1 MLKKFDKILVGLLP
15 EKETALLAVSGG
27 RDSMCMAQLFME
39 SGRDFAIA
47 HCNFHLRGEESDSDE
62 VLVREWAEQNHVTLH
77 VAQFDTEQYASEHSV
92 SIEMAARELRYDWF
106 AELCRRHGYYAVSVA
121 HNSND
126 NAETLILNLLRGT
139 GLKGI
144 SGMKEISEVPVSRQE
159 LEGVRLIRPLLQ
171 FSRTDID
178 NFVQKSGIRYHDDRT
193 NAETLYKRNCIRHKV
208 LPVFESMNPSFLST
222 FAREM
227 RIFAQE
233 NAVADEF
240 FAAARVRVNAV
251 VHPGECLRINL
262 DALHEEKHCEYILFR
277 LLEPYGFKGRLLDPV
292 VRYVSDDE
300 VVPGR
305 VFEAPGYRVI
315 TAPGRLSVV
324 PVNVDVP
331 YDESVQVTG
340 ESTYKIGIDE
350 ITVSCSPVIGNAVKE
365 AIRLASEG
373 VLVTDSLALTF
384 PFNVRRWCEG
394 DWMRPIGVHGRKK
407 LSDMFGDL
415 KVGIDE
421 KRRALVIVRE
431 EDEKTAGSHVAA
443 VCGYASGRFYCRVDE
458 AVALSSKSCSMIKIS
473 LLNG

>member
-1 MLKKFDKILVGLLP
+1 M
-15 EKETALLAVSGG
+15 
-27 RDSMCMAQLFME
+27 
-39 SGRDFAIA
+39 
-47 HCNFHLRGEESDSDE
+47 
-62 VLVREWAEQNHVTLH
+62 
-77 VAQFDTEQYASEHSV
+77 
-92 SIEMAARELRYDWF
+92 
-106 AELCRRHGYYAVSVA
+106 
-121 HNSND
+121 
-126 NAETLILNLLRGT
+126 
-139 GLKGI
+139 
-144 SGMKEISEVPVSRQE
+144 
-159 LEGVRLIRPLLQ
+159 
-171 FSRTDID
+171 
-178 NFVQKSGIRYHDDRT
+178 
-193 NAETLYKRNCIRHKV
+193 
-208 LPVFESMNPSFLST
+208 
-222 FAREM
+222 
-227 RIFAQE
+227 
-233 NAVADEF
+233 
-240 FAAARVRVNAV
+240 
-251 VHPGECLRINL
+251 
-262 DALHEEKHCEYILFR
+262 
-277 LLEPYGFKGRLLDPV
+277 
-292 VRYVSDDE
+292 
-300 VVPGR
+300 
-305 VFEAPGYRVI
+305 I

-384 PFNVRRWCEG
+384 PFIVRRWCEG

>member
-1 MLKKFDKILVGLLP
+1 M
-15 EKETALLAVSGG
+15 
-27 RDSMCMAQLFME
+27 
-39 SGRDFAIA
+39 
-47 HCNFHLRGEESDSDE
+47 
-62 VLVREWAEQNHVTLH
+62 
-77 VAQFDTEQYASEHSV
+77 
-92 SIEMAARELRYDWF
+92 
-106 AELCRRHGYYAVSVA
+106 
-121 HNSND
+121 
-126 NAETLILNLLRGT
+126 
-139 GLKGI
+139 
-144 SGMKEISEVPVSRQE
+144 
-159 LEGVRLIRPLLQ
+159 
-171 FSRTDID
+171 
-178 NFVQKSGIRYHDDRT
+178 
-193 NAETLYKRNCIRHKV
+193 
-208 LPVFESMNPSFLST
+208 
-222 FAREM
+222 
-227 RIFAQE
+227 
-233 NAVADEF
+233 
-240 FAAARVRVNAV
+240 
-251 VHPGECLRINL
+251 
-262 DALHEEKHCEYILFR
+262 FR